1 MGQGM
6 SQVLHLDSGRK
17 LVRGG
22 HGSFDGGE
30 QKVVNPHTWG
40 GAGLEILFPDQV
52 WLWDACAQESRS
64 SCRLPQSNQQDN
76 NDEARERSDYYV
88 AKLRSD

>member
-40 GAGLEILFPDQV
+40 EAGLEILFPDQV
-52 WLWDACAQESRS
+52 
-64 SCRLPQSNQQDN
+64 
-76 NDEARERSDYYV
+76 
-88 AKLRSD
+88 